1 MQRLALSPESE
12 WVDLGR
18 GVRVRVRPITTALVY
33 AARKDPAIA
42 DLPAGAD
49 QEQIALVM
57 GQSIARLSIVEWDG
71 VGNEDGEVIDPTP
84 ETISALMEIWP
95 LCQSFMRQCDDPVFT
110 AEAEKKGSAPSPSG
124 SSAGAPP
131 TATPAGNPAPTAHE
145 S

>member
-1 MQRLALSPESE
+1 MQRLALSPEAE
-12 WVDLGR
+12 WFDLGR
-18 GVRVRVRPITTALVY
+18 GVRVRVRPITTALIY
-33 AARKDPAIA
+33 AARKDPALA
-42 DLPAGAD
+42 DLPAGTD

-84 ETISALMEIWP
+84 ETISALMDIWP
-95 LCQSFMRQCDDPVFT
+95 LCQSFMRQCVDPVFT
-110 AEAEKKGSAPSPSG
+110 AETEKKGSAPSPSG

>member
-1 MQRLALSPESE
+1 MQRLALSPEAE
-12 WVDLGR
+12 WFDLGR
-18 GVRVRVRPITTALVY
+18 GVRVRVRPITTALIY
-33 AARKDPAIA
+33 AARKDPALA
-42 DLPAGAD
+42 ELPAGTD

-84 ETISALMEIWP
+84 ETISALMDIWP
-95 LCQSFMRQCDDPVFT
+95 LCQSFMRQCVDPVFT

>member
-1 MQRLALSPESE
+1 MQRLNLTHDLE
-12 WVDLGR
+12 WIDLPR
-18 GVRVRVRPITTALVY
+18 DVRVQVQPVTTALIY
-33 AARKDPAIA
+33 AARRDPAIA
-42 DLPAGAD
+42 ALPADAD
-49 QEQIALVM
+49 QELVALVM

-84 ETISALMEIWP
+84 ETISALMDIWP
-95 LCQSFMRQCDDPVFT
+95 LCQSFMRQCVDPVFT